1 MLIHLFT
8 NYQKMSRAIQNT
20 LNKMSAILSQS
31 SNAYQGTMRS
41 RHLSVALM
49 KNMPITDYKFNHLD
63 PRVLGTYR
71 GSTHAEMDVIQSVL
85 KVVKGQRA
93 KRPQCLL
100 RVSRPNA

>member
-1 MLIHLFT
+1 
-8 NYQKMSRAIQNT
+8 MSRAIQNT
-20 LNKMSAILSQS
+20 LNKMSAILSQLGEET
-31 SNAYQGTMRS
+31 AYQGTMRS